1 MGVLFL
7 IPLTLVV
14 LVLLAYPVFSSLFF
28 GLTNRSTIRPTY
40 RIIWFVNYKN
50 VLTDPAFWNAFM
62 NSIKWTASSVVSQV
76 IVGMTAAL
84 LLNRIRRCKAFFRSV
99 LLIPWAFSNVAI
111 AFTWSWL
118 FNDIFGLINVGLIN
132 LGIISEPILFLA
144 DPRLAM
150 PSAVLVNTWFGF
162 PFVMVSVLAALQT
175 IPAEEYEAARVDGGS
190 AFKTFLHITLQH
202 IKLVLGLVVVLRT
215 IWVFNN
221 FDLMFL
227 LTAGGPGNSTETLP
241 IYAYRTGW
249 VLNSLGKASSI
260 ATILLVFLLGISVV
274 YFKIM
279 DRMDKGD

>member
-1 MGVLFL
+1 M
-7 IPLTLVV
+7 IPLALVV

-28 GLTNRSTIRPTY
+28 GLTNKSTIRPAY
-40 RIIWFVNYKN
+40 RMVWFANYKN
-50 VLTDPAFWNAFM
+50 VLTDPAFWNAFY
-62 NSIKWTASSVVSQV
+62 NSIKWTVGSVTAQVLLGLSS
-76 IVGMTAAL
+76 AL
-84 LLNRIRRCKAFFRSV
+84 LLHRIDRFKAFFRSA

-111 AFTWSWL
+111 AFTWSWI
-118 FNDIFGLINVGLIN
+118 FNDMFGLINVGLIN
-132 LGIISEPILFLA
+132 LGIIDKPILFLA
-144 DPRLAM
+144 DPALAF
-150 PSAVLVNTWFGF
+150 PSAILVNTWFGF

-175 IPAEEYEAARVDGGS
+175 IPVEEYEAARVDGGS
-190 AFKTFLHITLQH
+190 AVQSFIHITLPH

-260 ATILLVFLLGISVV
+260 AAILLVFLLGISFI
-274 YFKIM
+274 YFKII